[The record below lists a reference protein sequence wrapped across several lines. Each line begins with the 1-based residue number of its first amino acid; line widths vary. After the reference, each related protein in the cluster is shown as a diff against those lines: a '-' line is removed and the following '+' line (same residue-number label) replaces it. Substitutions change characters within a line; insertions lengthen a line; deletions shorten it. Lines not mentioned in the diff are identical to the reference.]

1 MLSVEAT
8 AAPASPQP
16 RCTII
21 SQSSTILATAA
32 ITLHHMARRGLPSN
46 RITNSSR
53 AYHTPNN
60 SPGMKP
66 SIYSR
71 TRGSSASDEPS
82 SLPVAEG
89 KSITGM
95 IIAKM
100 TIEVNIHACIT
111 LMRAAFSFFSAMC
124 IDATTE
130 QPAPIISPR
139 PVASIIMGTQ
149 ILMAPMPS
157 APTACPTKMPS
168 MAHMAEMLSIPNNVG
183 RK

>member
-1 MLSVEAT
+1 MPPT
-8 AAPASPQP
+8 
-16 RCTII
+16 
-21 SQSSTILATAA
+21 
-32 ITLHHMARRGLPSN
+32 
-46 RITNSSR
+46 SR
-53 AYHTPNN
+53 AVCPW
-60 SPGMKP
+60 
-66 SIYSR
+66 
-71 TRGSSASDEPS
+71 
-82 SLPVAEG
+82 

-95 IIAKM
+95 IIAKI

-149 ILMAPMPS
+149 ILIAPMPS